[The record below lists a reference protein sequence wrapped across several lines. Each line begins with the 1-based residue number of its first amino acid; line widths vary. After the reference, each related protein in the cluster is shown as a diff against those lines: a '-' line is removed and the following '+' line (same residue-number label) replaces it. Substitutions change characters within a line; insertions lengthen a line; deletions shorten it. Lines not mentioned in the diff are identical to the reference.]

1 MWERQ
6 ISLCLALHLGHQ
18 MLKNLPAMKDT
29 WVQFLGQE
37 DPLEKEMAAHSRIL
51 AWRVPP
57 TEEPGGLQSTGL
69 QRVGHDWSDLACT
82 HTSFYRGPQG
92 HRSEHSVPDL
102 ELDRAAALEK
112 LMACAPARLARMW
125 WLSGRSQRQGETH
138 SARCTYPAK
147 QRCCTVLLTEIC
159 FLSK

>member
-1 MWERQ
+1 MRHWV
-6 ISLCLALHLGHQ
+6 SLVLRW
-18 MLKNLPAMKDT
+18 LKNLPAVQKT
-29 WVQFLGQE
+29 WVPSLGWE
-37 DPLEKEMAAHSRIL
+37 DPLEEELKIHSSIL
-51 AWRVPP
+51 AWGIPW
-57 TEEPGGLQSTGL
+57 TEEPVRLQSTGL

-92 HRSEHSVPDL
+92 RHSEHSVPDL

-112 LMACAPARLARMW
+112 LMSCAPARLARMW
-125 WLSGRSQRQGETH
+125 WISGRSQRQGETH